1 MKTTSRNTILVGI
14 GAILVLALVGMPIQN
29 AEALDSTVLYKLQS
43 IQNDIESLKEN
54 SQNFDAAKIGS
65 QTFNFRAV
73 GENLLEIK
81 SDQSL
86 DVEDKET
93 ISTVLDYLISE
104 YEIAFNEYK
113 TQVEKYDR
121 DNSVGMEQKLIMNRM
136 IQNFIHFQT
145 ADEDYNNLVSNN
157 ELMKSEIK
165 RVQNEAKFQTYINK
179 IAIKIIDSNNGN
191 KVQKIYHE
199 VALQKIAEEE
209 NWLLVAPA
217 MDRIITQFSSPE
229 IKQHLEMYKEK
240 VLYSIE
246 SLEKLQQKQ
255 PEILTLT
262 NDGGIKGTLFDIIFS
277 ENNEILTPSIISAQ
291 LKNEIQSIIADS
303 QKIVEDENTRIET
316 FVELQRLDS
325 QEDDE
330 QDGDRKRLIAALS
343 EPEPESEP
351 ENKGIGNTNNN
362 PSENASDN
370 AKENAD
376 NGPSDNANDNASDE
390 AKENPKKTDSGKGK
404 GKKA

>member
-1 MKTTSRNTILVGI
+1 MNPPSWNTALVGI

-43 IQNDIESLKEN
+43 IQNDIESLKKN
-54 SQNFDAAKIGS
+54 SQNFDAVKIGS
-65 QTFNFRAV
+65 QTFNFRTV
-73 GENLLEIK
+73 GESLLEIQNT
-81 SDQSL
+81 QSI
-86 DVEDKET
+86 DEDKET
-93 ISTVLDYLISE
+93 ISTVLDHLISE

-113 TQVEKYDR
+113 TQVEEYDR
-121 DNSVGMEQKLIMNRM
+121 DNSVGMRQKLIMNRM
-136 IQNFIHFQT
+136 IQNFIDFKN
-145 ADEDYNNLVSNN
+145 ADEDYNKLVSKN
-157 ELMKSEIK
+157 ELIKSEIK
-165 RVQNEAKFQTYINK
+165 LAQNEAKFQAYINK
-179 IAIKIIDSNNGN
+179 IAIKIVDAHNGN

-217 MDRIITQFSSPE
+217 MDRIITQFSSSE

-246 SLEKLQQKQ
+246 NLEKSQQKQ

-262 NDGGIKGTLFDIIFS
+262 NDASIKGTLFDIIFS

-291 LKNEIQSIIADS
+291 LKDEIRSVIADS

-325 QEDDE
+325 QADDE
-330 QDGDRKRLIAALS
+330 QDSIRKKIIASQS
-343 EPEPESEP
+343 EPEP
-351 ENKGIGNTNNN
+351 GNNGNGN
-362 PSENASDN
+362 SDGN
-370 AKENAD
+370 GNGNGKD
-376 NGPSDNANDNASDE
+376 NGKDDN
-390 AKENPKKTDSGKGK
+390 KGK
-404 GKKA
+404 GKK

>member
-1 MKTTSRNTILVGI
+1 MNPPSWNTALVGI
-14 GAILVLALVGMPIQN
+14 GTILVLALVGMPIQN

-65 QTFNFRAV
+65 QTFTFRTV
-73 GENLLEIK
+73 GESLLEIK
-81 SDQSL
+81 NDPSL
-86 DVEDKET
+86 DVEDKEI
-93 ISTVLDYLISE
+93 ISTVLDYLITE

-113 TQVEKYDR
+113 TQVEEYDR
-121 DNSVGMEQKLIMNRM
+121 DNPVGMEQKLIMNKM
-136 IQNFIHFQT
+136 IQNFIDFKN
-145 ADEDYNNLVSNN
+145 ADEDYNKLVSTN
-157 ELMKSEIK
+157 ELIKSEIK
-165 RVQNEAKFQTYINK
+165 LVQNEAKFQAYINK
-179 IAIKIIDSNNGN
+179 IAIKIVDSNNGN

-209 NWLLVAPA
+209 NWMLVAPA
-217 MDRIITQFSSPE
+217 MDRIITQFSNPE

-246 SLEKLQQKQ
+246 NLEKSQQKQ
-255 PEILTLT
+255 PEVLTLT
-262 NDGGIKGTLFDIIFS
+262 NDAGIKGTLFDIIFS

-291 LKNEIQSIIADS
+291 LKDEIQSIITDS

-325 QEDDE
+325 QEEDE
-330 QDGDRKRLIAALS
+330 QDSIRKKLIASQS

-351 ENKGIGNTNNN
+351 EPGNNGNGN
-362 PSENASDN
+362 GNGNSDGN
-370 AKENAD
+370 D
-376 NGPSDNANDNASDE
+376 NGNDSGNGNGNGKGKDNGKNDN
-390 AKENPKKTDSGKGK
+390 KGK
-404 GKKA
+404 GKK

>member
-1 MKTTSRNTILVGI
+1 LVGI

-54 SQNFDAAKIGS
+54 SQNFDATKIAS

-73 GENLLEIK
+73 GENLLEVK
-81 SDQSL
+81 NDQSF

-113 TQVEKYDR
+113 IQVEEYDR
-121 DNSVGMEQKLIMNRM
+121 DNSVGMKQKLIINRM

-145 ADEDYNNLVSNN
+145 ADEDYNNFVSNN
-157 ELMKSEIK
+157 ELIKSEIK
-165 RVQNEAKFQTYINK
+165 RVQNEAKFQAYINK

-246 SLEKLQQKQ
+246 KLEKSQQKQ

-262 NDGGIKGTLFDIIFS
+262 NDAGVQATILDVIF
-277 ENNEILTPSIISAQ
+277 NDDNEILTPSIISAQ
-291 LKNEIQSIIADS
+291 LKDEIQSIIADS

-316 FVELQRLDS
+316 YVEAQRLDS

-330 QDGDRKRLIAALS
+330 QDSIRKKIIASQS

-351 ENKGIGNTNNN
+351 EPGNNGNGN
-362 PSENASDN
+362 GNGNGNSDGN
-370 AKENAD
+370 GNSKD
-376 NGPSDNANDNASDE
+376 NGKDDN
-390 AKENPKKTDSGKGK
+390 KGK
-404 GKKA
+404 GKK

>member
-1 MKTTSRNTILVGI
+1 MVGI

-54 SQNFDAAKIGS
+54 SQNFDATKIAS

-73 GENLLEIK
+73 GENLLEVK
-81 SDQSL
+81 NDQSF

-113 TQVEKYDR
+113 IQVEEYDR
-121 DNSVGMEQKLIMNRM
+121 DNSVGMKQKLIINRM

-145 ADEDYNNLVSNN
+145 ADEDYNNFVSNN
-157 ELMKSEIK
+157 ELIKSEIK
-165 RVQNEAKFQTYINK
+165 RVQNEAKFQAYINK

-246 SLEKLQQKQ
+246 KLEKSQQKQ

-262 NDGGIKGTLFDIIFS
+262 NDAGVQATILDVIF
-277 ENNEILTPSIISAQ
+277 NDDNEILTPSIISAQ
-291 LKNEIQSIIADS
+291 LKDEIQSIIADS

-316 FVELQRLDS
+316 YVEAQRLDS

-330 QDGDRKRLIAALS
+330 QDSIRKKIIASQS

-351 ENKGIGNTNNN
+351 EPGNNGNGN
-362 PSENASDN
+362 GNGNGNSDGN
-370 AKENAD
+370 GNGNSDGNGNSKD
-376 NGPSDNANDNASDE
+376 NGKDDN
-390 AKENPKKTDSGKGK
+390 KGK
-404 GKKA
+404 GKK

>member
-14 GAILVLALVGMPIQN
+14 GAILVLALVGLPIQN

-54 SQNFDAAKIGS
+54 SQNFDATKIGS
-65 QTFNFRAV
+65 QTFNFRTV
-73 GENLLEIK
+73 GESLLEIQNT
-81 SDQSL
+81 QSL
-86 DVEDKET
+86 DEDKEI

-104 YEIAFNEYK
+104 YEVVFNEYK
-113 TQVEKYDR
+113 IQVEEYDR
-121 DNSVGMEQKLIMNRM
+121 DNSVDMKQKLIMNRM
-136 IQNFIHFQT
+136 IQNFIDFKN
-145 ADEDYNNLVSNN
+145 ADEDYNKLVSKN
-157 ELMKSEIK
+157 ELIKSEIK
-165 RVQNEAKFQTYINK
+165 QVVNEAKFQAYINK
-179 IAIKIIDSNNGN
+179 IAIKIVDAYNGN

-199 VALQKIAEEE
+199 VALEQIAEEE
-209 NWLLVAPA
+209 NWMLVAPA
-217 MDRIITQFSSPE
+217 MDRIITQFSNPE

-246 SLEKLQQKQ
+246 NLEKSQQKQ

-262 NDGGIKGTLFDIIFS
+262 NDIGVQTTIFDVLFNDD
-277 ENNEILTPSIISAQ
+277 NEILTPSIISAQ
-291 LKNEIQSIIADS
+291 LKDEIKSVIADS

-325 QEDDE
+325 QEEDE
-330 QDGDRKRLIAALS
+330 LDSIRKKLIAS
-343 EPEPESEP
+343 QSEP

-370 AKENAD
+370 AKEKAD
-376 NGPSDNANDNASDE
+376 NGPSDNANDNANDT
-390 AKENPKKTDSGKGK
+390 AKENPKKTDSGKDK
-404 GKKA
+404 SKKA

>member
-1 MKTTSRNTILVGI
+1 MVGI

-54 SQNFDAAKIGS
+54 SQNFDATKIAS

-73 GENLLEIK
+73 VENLLEVK
-81 SDQSL
+81 NDQSF

-113 TQVEKYDR
+113 IQVEEYDR
-121 DNSVGMEQKLIMNRM
+121 DNSVGMKQKLIINRM

-145 ADEDYNNLVSNN
+145 ADEDYNNFVSNN
-157 ELMKSEIK
+157 ELIKSEIK
-165 RVQNEAKFQTYINK
+165 RVQNEAKFQAYINK

-246 SLEKLQQKQ
+246 KLEKSQQKQ

-262 NDGGIKGTLFDIIFS
+262 NDAGVQATILDVIF
-277 ENNEILTPSIISAQ
+277 NDDNEILTPSIISAQ
-291 LKNEIQSIIADS
+291 LKDEIQSIIADS

-316 FVELQRLDS
+316 YVEAQRLDS

-330 QDGDRKRLIAALS
+330 QDSIRKKIIASQS

-351 ENKGIGNTNNN
+351 EPGNNGNGN
-362 PSENASDN
+362 GNGNGNSDGN
-370 AKENAD
+370 GNGKD
-376 NGPSDNANDNASDE
+376 NGKDDN
-390 AKENPKKTDSGKGK
+390 KGK
-404 GKKA
+404 GKK